1 MEQQLRSCLLK
12 LNARL
17 SEIPMDPK
25 LSETLT
31 YNFRIVTTKA
41 GAETLTS
48 DTKWCAVAKV
58 SDESRSESSSKRIIP
73 VHSVNNE
80 PFNLRLTIEL

>member
-1 MEQQLRSCLLK
+1 
-12 LNARL
+12 
-17 SEIPMDPK
+17 MDPK

-31 YNFRIVTTKA
+31 YNFRILTTKA
-41 GAETLTS
+41 GAEALSS
-48 DTKWCAVAKV
+48 DTKWCAVAKGNN
-58 SDESRSESSSKRIIP
+58 ESKSESKRIIP